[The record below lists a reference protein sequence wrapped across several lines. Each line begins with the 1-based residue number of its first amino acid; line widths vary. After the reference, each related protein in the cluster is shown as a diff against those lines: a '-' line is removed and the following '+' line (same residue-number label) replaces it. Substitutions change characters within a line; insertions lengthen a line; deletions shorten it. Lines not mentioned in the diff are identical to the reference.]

1 MGIDIVVKL
10 LALDRIYGIAGSMLT
25 GSSFKAITAVKHV
38 FSITD
43 LAIKIKNGPEVDVD
57 KTFSGGNQEFPEF

>member
-43 LAIKIKNGPEVDVD
+43 LAIKNK
-57 KTFSGGNQEFPEF
+57 KWTRS